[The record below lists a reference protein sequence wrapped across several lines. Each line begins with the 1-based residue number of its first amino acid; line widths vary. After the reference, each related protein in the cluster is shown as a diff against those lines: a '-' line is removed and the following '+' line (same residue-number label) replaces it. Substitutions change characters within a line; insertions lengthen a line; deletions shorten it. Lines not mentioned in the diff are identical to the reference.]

1 MRGLCG
7 RFARERISAGGA
19 VAKLRLVAV
28 AAALV
33 IEHRLQGR
41 APAAEPGD
49 EQFFAQGAP
58 RGLGEHQGVQRGVE
72 RHPGDVRASSRLDQ
86 GRHSGDCPLSR

>member
-49 EQFFAQGAP
+49 E
-58 RGLGEHQGVQRGVE
+58 
-72 RHPGDVRASSRLDQ
+72 
-86 GRHSGDCPLSR
+86 